1 MSKRKISRGA
11 AEKVDDVT
19 FEKKITY
26 DVDAK
31 AVNFWGK
38 KSRLKNLMENGAVLL
53 LLLY

>member
-31 AVNFWGK
+31 AVNFWEKK

-53 LLLY
+53 LLY